1 MYNKFQ
7 SNQRIVGAEN
17 LYEDKTQAQI
27 FIEKRAEL
35 FLNAANKNPKKFIYR
50 LKRSN
55 LKFKYIKTNFYKN
68 K

>member
-27 FIEKRAEL
+27 FIEKRAKL
-35 FLNAANKNPKKFIYR
+35 FLNAAKKNPKTFIYR